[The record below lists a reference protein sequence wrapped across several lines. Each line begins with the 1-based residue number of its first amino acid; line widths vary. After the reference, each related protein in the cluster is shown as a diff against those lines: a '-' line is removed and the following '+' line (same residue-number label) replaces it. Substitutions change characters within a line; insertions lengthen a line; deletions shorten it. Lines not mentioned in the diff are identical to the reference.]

1 MTKITF
7 IGAGSTVFMKNIL
20 TDILLEPDLCSSE
33 IILQDIDLKRL
44 NTSQVVA
51 NKIISSLRV
60 NASVEI
66 TEDRQK
72 ALKNADFVIVMI
84 QVGGYKPSTV
94 IDFEIPAK

>member
-1 MTKITF
+1 
-7 IGAGSTVFMKNIL
+7 MKNIL

-33 IILQDIDLKRL
+33 IILQDIDSKRL
-44 NTSQVVA
+44 KTSQVVA

-72 ALKNADFVIVMI
+72 PLEIVILLLL
-84 QVGGYKPSTV
+84 
-94 IDFEIPAK
+94 